1 MKKMNLWKIPTVLTA
16 ILAVILAIAIP
27 VTTFYETMIN
37 AALGAET
44 QKIIAGEND
53 QIFYWTE
60 YESEEDLTA
69 NDMAVCRQVEAEGA
83 VLLVNK
89 DNALP
94 LASDTKF
101 SLFSQSVVDPV
112 LRFHVHWR
120 HSQPV
125 QRFGKQLRSWMCQPG
140 ALEILCDLRL

>member
-53 QIFYWTE
+53 QIF
-60 YESEEDLTA
+60 
-69 NDMAVCRQVEAEGA
+69 
-83 VLLVNK
+83 
-89 DNALP
+89 
-94 LASDTKF
+94 
-101 SLFSQSVVDPV
+101 
-112 LRFHVHWR
+112 
-120 HSQPV
+120 
-125 QRFGKQLRSWMCQPG
+125 
-140 ALEILCDLRL
+140 

>member
-101 SLFSQSVVDPV
+101 SLAKSLSSVRDPPTICFT
-112 LRFHVHWR
+112 L
-120 HSQPV
+120 P
-125 QRFGKQLRSWMCQPG
+125 L
-140 ALEILCDLRL
+140 